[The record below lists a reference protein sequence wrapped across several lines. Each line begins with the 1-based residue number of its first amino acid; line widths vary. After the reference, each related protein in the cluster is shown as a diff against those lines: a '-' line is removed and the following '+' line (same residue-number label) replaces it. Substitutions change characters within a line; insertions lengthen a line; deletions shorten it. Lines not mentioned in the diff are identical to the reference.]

1 MKTLAARI
9 FFDFQAPLYTT
20 EVHIK
25 YGQVTARIFS
35 DFQAPLYTT
44 KVHIKYG
51 QVTARIFSDFQAPL
65 YTMEGHIKYGQI
77 TARIFSDFQAPL
89 CTMEV
94 HIKYEQVTERVLYLV
109 KISSWVFKIHQA
121 IFLKIFDYMSNNFL
135 CFMRIIPYFGFLLKE
150 NEKREKILQLRKDCE
165 TFTIVSES
173 GVQKSIINW
182 NLGSH
187 SLT

>member
-1 MKTLAARI
+1 M
-9 FFDFQAPLYTT
+9 
-20 EVHIK
+20 HIK
-25 YGQVTARIFS
+25 YGQVTAKIFS

-44 KVHIKYG
+44 EVHIKYG

-94 HIKYEQVTERVLYLV
+94 HIKYLV
-109 KISSWVFKIHQA
+109 KISSRVFKIHQA

-150 NEKREKILQLRKDCE
+150 NEKREKIFQLRKDCE

>member
-1 MKTLAARI
+1 MTYNLQKIIMNTRYNKKTKNYKVIENSDSQNILW
-9 FFDFQAPLYTT
+9 FSSSLVY
-20 EVHIK
+20 
-25 YGQVTARIFS
+25 YGGAHQVWTSNSQNILWFS
-35 DFQAPLYTT
+35 
-44 KVHIKYG
+44 
-51 QVTARIFSDFQAPL
+51 SSL

-94 HIKYEQVTERVLYLV
+94 HIKCEQVTERVLYLV

-121 IFLKIFDYMSNNFL
+121 IFLKIFDYMPNNFL
-135 CFMRIIPYFGFLLKE
+135 CFMRVIPYFGFLLKE
-150 NEKREKILQLRKDCE
+150 NEKREKIFQLRKDCE

-173 GVQKSIINW
+173 GVQKSIIDW
-182 NLGSH
+182 NLGFH